1 MVPGTGRV
9 HLCEWVRLAPALYFA
24 LETLVVITLVLLG
37 WLLGSA
43 VLLFMVG
50 VLHESGHALMALLL
64 QPGPVTVHLGTYG
77 QPTGNWL
84 FRLGRLHIYLAYNK
98 IWWRGGYC
106 ECSAMGQLARW
117 QQVSFLLAGPLWP
130 LLLAAIAAV
139 VVRGHKPTFQDE
151 SYVAWL
157 VLWTV
162 AMAWLVL
169 AGLGALLS
177 LIPRRQPIVLAD
189 GRHIYNDGQQ
199 LLIAWRR
206 PGLHRALAS
215 QLQQAEAYRL
225 AGEYAQSAELYAAI
239 LPQAKATRPLLCSAI
254 HVLFRAGR
262 YAEALALSTQH
273 HQDFAAEIT
282 DDDRFG
288 HALLLSRTD
297 QPALAIELYSALI
310 NQPHPYPLAYNNR
323 GYTHNLLGNYELAL
337 ADFNQAIAL
346 EIELAYAHANRGLAL
361 LKLGQTAAGLAA
373 IDHSLALDPAQS
385 YGYRNLG
392 IYHLDQGEYDTALA
406 YFEQARQLDP
416 TTHGIDSYQQQ
427 ARQHLEK
434 ASDAGGPPQ

>member
-1 MVPGTGRV
+1 
-9 HLCEWVRLAPALYFA
+9 

-50 VLHESGHALMALLL
+50 VLHESGHALAALLL
-64 QPGPVTVHLGTYG
+64 QPGPVTMHLGTYG
-77 QPTGNWL
+77 QLTGNWL
-84 FRLGRLHIYLAYNK
+84 FRLGRLRIYLAYNK

-106 ECSAMGQLARW
+106 ELPAMGQLARW

-130 LLLAAIAAV
+130 LLLAAVVAV
-139 VVRGHKPTFQDE
+139 VVRGHKPAFQDE

-157 VLWTV
+157 VLWAV
-162 AMAWLVL
+162 VMAWLVL
-169 AGLGALLS
+169 AVSGALFS
-177 LIPRRQPIVLAD
+177 LIPRRQPIILAD
-189 GRHIYNDGQQ
+189 GRRVHNDGQQ
-199 LLIAWRR
+199 LLTAWRR

-225 AGEYAQSAELYAAI
+225 AGEYARSAELYEAI
-239 LPQAKATRPLLCSAI
+239 LPRAKATRPLLCTAI
-254 HVLFRAGR
+254 HVLLRAGR

-297 QPALAIELYSALI
+297 QPALAMEQYSALI
-310 NQPHPYPLAYNNR
+310 DQPHPYPLAYNNR

-346 EIELAYAHANRGLAL
+346 DIEPAYAHANRGLAL
-361 LKLGQTAAGLAA
+361 LKLGHTAAGLAA
-373 IDHSLALDPAQS
+373 LDRSLALDPAQA
-385 YGYRNLG
+385 YAFRNLG
-392 IYHLDQGEYDTALA
+392 IHHLDRGEYTQAALF
-406 YFEQARQLDP
+406 FEQAEQLDP
-416 TTHGIDSYQQQ
+416 TTHKLASYQQQ
-427 ARQHLEK
+427 TRQHLEK
-434 ASDAGGPPQ
+434 ASDTGGPPQ